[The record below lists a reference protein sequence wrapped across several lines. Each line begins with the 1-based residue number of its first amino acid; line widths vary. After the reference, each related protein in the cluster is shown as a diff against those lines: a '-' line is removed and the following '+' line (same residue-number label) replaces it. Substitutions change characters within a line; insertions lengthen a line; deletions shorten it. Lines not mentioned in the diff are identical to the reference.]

1 MSKILTVTFDGSV
14 LRPDIPLDLEP
25 NKRYVIT
32 IVSEDINS
40 SDKAADVWN
49 VLEDLTGTVDAP
61 EDWASQH
68 DHYLYGTPKRQ
79 PEINTSLRRS
89 TSSLNQG
96 YT

>member
-40 SDKAADVWN
+40 SDKEADVWD

>member
-40 SDKAADVWN
+40 SKTKAADVWD

-68 DHYLYGTPKRQ
+68 DHYLYGTPNKCDRGDWRLEGTYQ
-79 PEINTSLRRS
+79 
-89 TSSLNQG
+89 
-96 YT
+96 

>member
-14 LRPDIPLDLEP
+14 LRPDIPPDLEP

-32 IVSEDINS
+32 IVSEDIS
-40 SDKAADVWN
+40 SSQIKTTDVWD

-68 DHYLYGTPKRQ
+68 DHYLYGTPKR
-79 PEINTSLRRS
+79 
-89 TSSLNQG
+89 
-96 YT
+96 

>member
-40 SDKAADVWN
+40 SETKAADVWD
-49 VLEDLTGTVDAP
+49 VLEDLRGTVDAP

-68 DHYLYGTPKRQ
+68 DHYLYSTPKHQ
-79 PEINTSLRRS
+79 PKINI
-89 TSSLNQG
+89 
-96 YT
+96 

>member
-14 LRPDIPLDLEP
+14 LRPDIPPDLEP

-32 IVSEDINS
+32 IVSEDIS
-40 SDKAADVWN
+40 SSQIKITDVWD

-68 DHYLYGTPKRQ
+68 DDYLYSTPKRQ
-79 PEINTSLRRS
+79 PEINT
-89 TSSLNQG
+89 
-96 YT
+96 

>member
-40 SDKAADVWN
+40 SETKAADVWD

-79 PEINTSLRRS
+79 PEINT
-89 TSSLNQG
+89 
-96 YT
+96 

>member
-1 MSKILTVTFDGSV
+1 MSKILTVIFDGSV

-40 SDKAADVWN
+40 SETKAADVWD

-68 DHYLYGTPKRQ
+68 DHYLYGTPKHQ
-79 PEINTSLRRS
+79 PEINT
-89 TSSLNQG
+89 
-96 YT
+96 

>member
-32 IVSEDINS
+32 IVSEEINPS
-40 SDKAADVWN
+40 ETKATDVWD

-68 DHYLYGTPKRQ
+68 DHYLYGIPKRQ
-79 PEINTSLRRS
+79 PEINT
-89 TSSLNQG
+89 
-96 YT
+96 

>member
-40 SDKAADVWN
+40 SETKAADVWD

-68 DHYLYGTPKRQ
+68 DHYLYGHQ
-79 PEINTSLRRS
+79 INAIAVI
-89 TSSLNQG
+89 G
-96 YT
+96 G